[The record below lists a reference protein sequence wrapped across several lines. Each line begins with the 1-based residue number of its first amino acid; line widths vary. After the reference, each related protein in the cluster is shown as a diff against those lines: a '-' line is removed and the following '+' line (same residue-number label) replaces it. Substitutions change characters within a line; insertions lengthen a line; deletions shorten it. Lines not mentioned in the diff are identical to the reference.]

1 MDTEDT
7 DHRAADLLE
16 QLRNAVPGKP
26 AWPEGEA
33 YERLLAQ
40 ARELISQTGEVLG
53 DGQPMPSDQ
62 SQASHQPPPDPDEAP
77 SEQSAPEPVDAPPA
91 PPAQPPTDA
100 DQLPEPEAVLEP
112 ADSVADSAPPP
123 DDAPTLSL
131 RPGEIPPETLPPA
144 ASAPPRLCVE
154 IERNAT
160 EGAPYR
166 SAVAAYA
173 DTGASV
179 SVVGCEIPA
188 DAGVS
193 FEVDHLVGDNPRA
206 GDYPLRFTCI
216 LDEDATLPN
225 LVAEAL
231 LVVNP
236 NPRTLWKDLESD
248 RDAPGWKPDQAC
260 ESVTGASGTRIVAA
274 SQRGRSHAHRGGF
287 RDDDFAIYVT
297 GPDGWN
303 LVAVADGAGSAE
315 RSRIGSRVAAQM
327 AVSVAATKLGETA
340 SLWPITAMEANPQ
353 DLAGART
360 AAYQVLGAAAFEAL
374 KAIEAKAKDQ
384 GFPPRA
390 YATTLLLTAHRRIAS
405 GDLVAAYWVGD
416 GAIALFAADS
426 DVTIMGTP
434 DGGEYAG
441 QTRFLERD
449 VMSDGNEIMSRLEVK
464 VVPRFDALILM
475 TDGVS
480 DPKFPSDLA
489 LRNTQEWKRLWAEL
503 VPILDAPDAAQQ
515 LTDWLGF
522 WDVGNHDDRTIAVIR

>member
-40 ARELISQTGEVLG
+40 ARELISQAGDVLG
-53 DGQPMPSDQ
+53 DVQLALVDQ
-62 SQASHQPPPDPDEAP
+62 SQAGDQSPATSDSPNT
-77 SEQSAPEPVDAPPA
+77 EQGTPEPVATPPVH
-91 PPAQPPTDA
+91 AQLPTDA
-100 DQLPEPEAVLEP
+100 DQLPAPEGVLGP
-112 ADSVADSAPPP
+112 ADSVADSASQP
-123 DDAPTLSL
+123 DDAPSVFL
-131 RPGEIPPETLPPA
+131 RPGEIPSETLPPA
-144 ASAPPRLCVE
+144 APVLPRLRAE

-166 SAVAAYA
+166 SAVAVYA
-173 DTGASV
+173 TTGASV
-179 SVVGCEIPA
+179 SVVGCEIP
-188 DAGVS
+188 DNAGVS
-193 FEVDHLVGDNPRA
+193 FEAGHLVGDNPLA
-206 GDYPLRFTCI
+206 GDYPLRFTCVV
-216 LDEDATLPN
+216 DGDATLPN

-236 NPRTLWKDLESD
+236 DPKTLWKNLESD
-248 RDAPGWKPDQAC
+248 RDAPGWKPDQASEC
-260 ESVTGASGTRIVAA
+260 VAGAGGTRIVAA

-287 RDDDFAIYVT
+287 RDDDFDIHAT

-327 AVSVAATKLGETA
+327 AVSVAATKLEETA
-340 SLWPITAMEANPQ
+340 SLWPITALEANPQ
-353 DLAGART
+353 GLAGART

-390 YATTLLLTAHRRIAS
+390 YATTLLLAAHRRIAS
-405 GDLVAAYWVGD
+405 GDLVATYWVGD
-416 GAIALFAADS
+416 GAIALFSADS
-426 DVTIMGTP
+426 EVIIMGTP

-441 QTRFLERD
+441 QTRFLDRD

-464 VVPRFDALILM
+464 VVPGFDALILM

-480 DPKFPSDLA
+480 DPRFPSDLA